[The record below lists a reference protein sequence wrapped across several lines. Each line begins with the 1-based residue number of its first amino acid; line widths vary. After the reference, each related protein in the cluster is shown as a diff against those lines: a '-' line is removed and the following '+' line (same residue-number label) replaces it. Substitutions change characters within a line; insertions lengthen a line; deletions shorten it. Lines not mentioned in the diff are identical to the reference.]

1 MSERLLGIVTCNII
15 ALFLGHSLTITE
27 GLIRK
32 ETRKDASKNDVSA
45 IIHLKNDDLSV
56 FSLFSPFFPI
66 EGEKNKNNDKG
77 TRTGCRKENIKCRSH
92 SVIEKISLAHTFT
105 AFDHTSV

>member
-1 MSERLLGIVTCNII
+1 M
-15 ALFLGHSLTITE
+15 TITE

-56 FSLFSPFFPI
+56 FSLFSPFFPRERRI
-66 EGEKNKNNDKG
+66 KIMIKVRGQDVGRRILSVGVIPSLRKYRWPTHALLLIVQECKNIV
-77 TRTGCRKENIKCRSH
+77 TMSRS
-92 SVIEKISLAHTFT
+92 
-105 AFDHTSV
+105 